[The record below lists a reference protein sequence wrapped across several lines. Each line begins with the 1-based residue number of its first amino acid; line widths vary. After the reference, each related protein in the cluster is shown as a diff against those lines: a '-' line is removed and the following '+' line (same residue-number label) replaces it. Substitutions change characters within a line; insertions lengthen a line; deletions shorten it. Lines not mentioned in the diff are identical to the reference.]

1 MVGADGVVDGVAGLR
16 RRGSPAADGTAPPAA
31 AVPAAAAAAA
41 PAPAESA
48 GSAAAVTAADG
59 NAQAAACAVPPLEAP
74 AAAKLPGPL
83 RFPPATARRFGE
95 NPFIRRDRPPCLR
108 QYLKFAAGV
117 VIAPIR
123 LFLVAFT
130 LCFGLFVGLTFLAGL
145 PDAALQQRL
154 RPGIR
159 KLIYYLIRIF
169 SRVILFI
176 VGLYKIEEHRLAD
189 EAAEL
194 ADLDGTPFLLVSNHV
209 SFLDITYHFARDA
222 VAFVAKVEVR
232 RLPIIGRIAAIAQCI
247 FTSRAYVPPSLG
259 GSPVE
264 GRPSPREVGRP
275 AAAGTSVAGT
285 PAAEGGAVAGTS
297 GFIAPRGR
305 ESSDGDGAHA
315 GGASA
320 KIGSRLQQ
328 RGFPTTLLFP
338 EGTTSNNC
346 ALLRFRTGAFIHGAP
361 VKPVLL
367 QWGVYDVDPAYVKI
381 SKTALLRLL
390 CEPRL
395 YLRVTRLPLYR
406 PSAAEKADPRLFAEN
421 VRRLMARQL
430 RVPLV
435 PFSLADRRRRQ
446 MSSERANFDELD
458 VAAAVVATK

>member
-1 MVGADGVVDGVAGLR
+1 MLQWSSHHWRSWRCMRARGGWWVCTVVPFLGERGLSRGVQPPVSMAFLLADAPCLCIPALSR
-16 RRGSPAADGTAPPAA
+16 RCRPVHSVPFLVLVSRAWGDCAP
-31 AVPAAAAAAA
+31 
-41 PAPAESA
+41 
-48 GSAAAVTAADG
+48 TAAG
-59 NAQAAACAVPPLEAP
+59 PVLVSPL
-74 AAAKLPGPL
+74 PL
-83 RFPPATARRFGE
+83 
-95 NPFIRRDRPPCLR
+95 L
-108 QYLKFAAGV
+108 QFAAGV

-367 QWGVYDVDPAYVKI
+367 QWYVL
-381 SKTALLRLL
+381 ALCGLAVGLGPSWWRLG
-390 CEPRL
+390 RAAF
-395 YLRVTRLPLYR
+395 LPLGEVERGTCCLLDGHVANTSACHRCVAVPIVCACVASLSYLCSPP
-406 PSAAEKADPRLFAEN
+406 PSCNVPWRLAGASTMWTPR
-421 VRRLMARQL
+421 
-430 RVPLV
+430 
-435 PFSLADRRRRQ
+435 
-446 MSSERANFDELD
+446 
-458 VAAAVVATK
+458 T

>member
-1 MVGADGVVDGVAGLR
+1 MQA
-16 RRGSPAADGTAPPAA
+16 RGGWWGGA
-31 AVPAAAAAAA
+31 AVPSCLESAGCPGGCSGLSRWRFCLLTRSACALPLCPAVLDLPVPWPFWCSCLVRGATAHPLWLA
-41 PAPAESA
+41 PAPS
-48 GSAAAVTAADG
+48 
-59 NAQAAACAVPPLEAP
+59 PPTP
-74 AAAKLPGPL
+74 
-83 RFPPATARRFGE
+83 FP
-95 NPFIRRDRPPCLR
+95 
-108 QYLKFAAGV
+108 QYAAGV

-130 LCFGLFVGLTFLAGL
+130 LCFGLFVGLTFLAGV

-159 KLIYYLIRIF
+159 KLIYYLIRVF

-194 ADLDGTPFLLVSNHV
+194 ADLDGAPFLLVSNHV

-232 RLPIIGRIAAIAQCI
+232 RLPIIGRIAAVAQCI

-275 AAAGTSVAGT
+275 AAAGASVACT
-285 PAAEGGAVAGTS
+285 PAAEGGAGGGGGGS
-297 GFIAPRGR
+297 PAPRGR

-367 QWGVYDVDPAYVKI
+367 QWYVL
-381 SKTALLRLL
+381 AL
-390 CEPRL
+390 C
-395 YLRVTRLPLYR
+395 R
-406 PSAAEKADPRLFAEN
+406 P
-421 VRRLMARQL
+421 
-430 RVPLV
+430 
-435 PFSLADRRRRQ
+435 
-446 MSSERANFDELD
+446 
-458 VAAAVVATK
+458 VVGLGPSWWGH

>member
-1 MVGADGVVDGVAGLR
+1 MVGADGVDGVDGLR
-16 RRGSPAADGTAPPAA
+16 RRGVAATDGEAPLGAA
-31 AVPAAAAAAA
+31 TAA
-41 PAPAESA
+41 PA
-48 GSAAAVTAADG
+48 AADG
-59 NAQAAACAVPPLEAP
+59 NAATPNTAAVIADNGLVDADGQASSGTVPPLAP
-74 AAAKLPGPL
+74 LAEAAKLPAPL
-83 RFPPATARRFGE
+83 RFPPSTARRFGE

-108 QYLKFAAGV
+108 QYVKYTVGV

-130 LCFGLFVGLTFLAGL
+130 LCFGLSVGLTCLAGVS
-145 PDAALQQRL
+145 DASLQQRL
-154 RPGIR
+154 KPKVRQ
-159 KLIYYLIRIF
+159 LIYYLIRIF

-194 ADLDGTPFLLVSNHV
+194 AELNGAPFLLVSNHV
-209 SFLDITYHFARDA
+209 SFLDIPYHFARDA

-232 RLPIIGRIAAIAQCI
+232 RLPIIGRIAAVAQCI

-264 GRPSPREVGRP
+264 TRSSPREVGRP
-275 AAAGTSVAGT
+275 AAAS
-285 PAAEGGAVAGTS
+285 PAAEGGGS
-297 GFIAPRGR
+297 GSPARAR
-305 ESSDGDGAHA
+305 LSSDDGGEHME
-315 GGASA
+315 GASA

-328 RGFPTTLLFP
+328 PGFPTILLFP

-361 VKPVLL
+361 VKPVVL

-395 YLRVTRLPLYR
+395 YLRVTRMPLYR

-446 MSSERANFDELD
+446 MSSERANYDELD
-458 VAAAVVATK
+458 LPAASK